1 LRIGAA
7 ALAINCTGPGN
18 LAQQPPPR
26 QSATGGE
33 DSAGGAEDAVLV
45 VDDNENENGGN
56 LYNKYGPNQYAERDV
71 IVPSR
76 PPTASSESRR
86 LTPAE

>member
-1 LRIGAA
+1 MAN
-7 ALAINCTGPGN
+7 NCN
-18 LAQQPPPR
+18 NNSSDNASSR
-26 QSATGGE
+26 QTAGE
-33 DSAGGAEDAVLV
+33 DGSTRPEDAVLV
-45 VDDNENENGGN
+45 VDDNDGGGGGDV
-56 LYNKYGPNQYAERDV
+56 LYKYGPNQYCERDV